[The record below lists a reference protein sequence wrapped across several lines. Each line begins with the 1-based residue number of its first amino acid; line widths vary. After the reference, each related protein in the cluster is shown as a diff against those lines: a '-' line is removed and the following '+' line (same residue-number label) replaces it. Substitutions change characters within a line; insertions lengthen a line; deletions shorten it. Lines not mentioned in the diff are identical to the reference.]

1 MFRCKT
7 PIAVLLS
14 LGLLA
19 ACASA
24 PPRTTTALEFVL
36 VRHAEKANDDPRDP
50 SLSADGQARAQRLA
64 DSLAGQDVFAVYATD
79 YKRTRNTAAP
89 TAAAHAMA
97 VTVYDAK
104 QPAAEFA
111 AQLRARHPAG
121 TVLVVGHSNTVPEI
135 AAALCACTVAPMG
148 ESEFDRRI
156 AIVFDAQGHAR
167 LSETRY

>member
-1 MFRCKT
+1 MSLPKT
-7 PIAVLLS
+7 LSTLLAVC
-14 LGLLA
+14 LLA

-24 PPRTTTALEFVL
+24 PPQTATALEFVL

-50 SLSADGQARAQRLA
+50 SLSPDGLARAQRLA

-79 YKRTRNTAAP
+79 YRRTRDTAAP
-89 TAAAHAMA
+89 TAAAHATA

-104 QPAAEFA
+104 RPAAEFA
-111 AQLRARHPAG
+111 AQLRARHPTG

-135 AAALCACTVAPMG
+135 AAALCACTVAPMA

-167 LSETRY
+167 VSETRY